1 MWGSFRAPAPCPL
14 LSWVVV
20 GPGAQWAFSKPSLVP
35 SPGARGPPTLIGG
48 SSCLGWSRG
57 RVSKQGGPMG
67 PWVCGRKELT
77 SKGVTLLLYQNRALD
92 QTLVKMPVPWAG
104 LAPCPLPPQ
113 QTPEP
118 AYPTS
123 PAFPP
128 LSCPFASRVVYQDG
142 FYGAEIYVSAAPG
155 GGRVDESD
163 VSCVSMNSQCPPLPA
178 PLPPS
183 LPSWEPRRAASAKPG
198 LSRSGWQ

>member
-1 MWGSFRAPAPCPL
+1 
-14 LSWVVV
+14 
-20 GPGAQWAFSKPSLVP
+20 
-35 SPGARGPPTLIGG
+35 
-48 SSCLGWSRG
+48 
-57 RVSKQGGPMG
+57 MG

-77 SKGVTLLLYQNRALD
+77 SKGVTLLLYQNRALE

-155 GGRVDESD
+155 EGGWNLAFH
-163 VSCVSMNSQCPPLPA
+163 MSQ
-178 PLPPS
+178 
-183 LPSWEPRRAASAKPG
+183 
-198 LSRSGWQ
+198 

>member
-1 MWGSFRAPAPCPL
+1 MGLEPQPSHCSRLHISTPTPTLLRDLRVTGMWGTFRAPAPCPL

-20 GPGAQWAFSKPSLVP
+20 GPGPQWAFSKPSLV
-35 SPGARGPPTLIGG
+35 RGPPTLIVGY
-48 SSCLGWSRG
+48 SCLGWSRG

-77 SKGVTLLLYQNRALD
+77 SKGVTLLLYQNRALE

-155 GGRVDESD
+155 VGG
-163 VSCVSMNSQCPPLPA
+163 
-178 PLPPS
+178 
-183 LPSWEPRRAASAKPG
+183 
-198 LSRSGWQ
+198 